1 VNEAQIRRA
10 GRWNNDVLS
19 QCYLSNLPR
28 KFVRATAGF
37 DPSLQGSY
45 YLPRAGIQPPES
57 LIRDL
62 WPWVDE
68 WAEWYERGLG
78 DPTDDRRDIAGQG
91 FLRLLKLLRP
101 ILLQDSVLQMA
112 KFPSHPIWADP
123 IFHRDDFKAFR
134 QQLEQ
139 SISKDTEQPEE
150 VQIRRVVPAVADQLS
165 QLRET
170 VLSQIEQSKLEL
182 LEKLAGFDDFIQ
194 GRVPFVLSPL
204 RNGPLAVTSGTAS
217 IRRGA
222 DIDTIAGVGADASGG
237 GAGGAS
243 GARGANGA
251 EDRAEVDAAA
261 GIPKYRLS
269 RTIST
274 IPDLWREWTVGLGNS
289 PSVQFLEDSYG
300 ARWRPSQEERV
311 FFCRR
316 KAIISWIRAKQRER
330 PNTEATVIVMELESF
345 RQQQHASLAKLV
357 VLLKQGL
364 GP

>member
-1 VNEAQIRRA
+1 
-10 GRWNNDVLS
+10 
-19 QCYLSNLPR
+19 
-28 KFVRATAGF
+28 
-37 DPSLQGSY
+37 
-45 YLPRAGIQPPES
+45 
-57 LIRDL
+57 
-62 WPWVDE
+62 
-68 WAEWYERGLG
+68 
-78 DPTDDRRDIAGQG
+78 
-91 FLRLLKLLRP
+91 
-101 ILLQDSVLQMA
+101 MA

-139 SISKDTEQPEE
+139 SISQDTEQPEE

-170 VLSQIEQSKLEL
+170 VLSQIEQSKQEI

-194 GRVPFVLSPL
+194 GRVPFVLSPV

-222 DIDTIAGVGADASGG
+222 DLDTIAGVGADVS
-237 GAGGAS
+237 AGSAS
-243 GARGANGA
+243 GAEG
-251 EDRAEVDAAA
+251 RAGVDAAA

-316 KAIISWIRAKQRER
+316 KTIISWIRAKQRER

-345 RQQQHASLAKLV
+345 QQQQHASLAKLV